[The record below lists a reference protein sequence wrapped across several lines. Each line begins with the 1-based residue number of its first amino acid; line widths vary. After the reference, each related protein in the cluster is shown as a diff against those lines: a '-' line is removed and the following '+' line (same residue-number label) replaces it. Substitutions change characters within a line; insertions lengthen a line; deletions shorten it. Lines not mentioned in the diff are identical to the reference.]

1 MKASIK
7 KRIGAYIIDI
17 ILVFVVMSFISPIIP
32 SFGDTDKLADESL
45 EISKQYL
52 EEKITEEEFLKK
64 ANDVNYKISKA
75 TYLTDIAN
83 ICIYLSYFVILPLF
97 MKGQTL
103 GKKLMKIK
111 IKKVDDSTL
120 TANALL
126 IRTLIL
132 YGVLTA
138 IINLILLLL
147 TSKGIYLQVSG
158 YVNTIFSMIIIVTF
172 FMMIIRKDG
181 RGIPDLLAKTVV
193 VTEEEKE
200 LQ

>member
-32 SFGDTDKLADESL
+32 SFGDTDKLAKETV
-45 EISKQYL
+45 EISEQYL
-52 EEKITEEEFLKK
+52 EEKITEEEFMKK
-64 ANDVNYKISKA
+64 ANDINYEISKA
-75 TYLTDIAN
+75 TYLTDIVN
-83 ICIYLSYFVILPLF
+83 ICLYLGYFVVLPLF

-103 GKKLMKIK
+103 GKKLMKLK
-111 IKKVDDSTL
+111 IKKVDDSNL

-147 TSKGIYLQVSG
+147 TSKGVYLQISG
-158 YVNTIFSMIIIVTF
+158 YVSTIFSIVIIVTV